1 MPSAC
6 WAFGPTLC
14 GGVVQCPG
22 QQAARGEAVHGGGA
36 GAAGQPAEQL
46 PQRITPLALS
56 GSPSGPDHHF
66 DGWQRCACPA
76 TAVLESHTHGLP
88 QLTRAS
94 VVFKQVAQL
103 PEGAASTQHATSLPP
118 SRQPRADGG

>member
-1 MPSAC
+1 MTRAIWVCAALAATAYGQAPSRC
-6 WAFGPTLC
+6 F
-14 GGVVQCPG
+14 VEV
-22 QQAARGEAVHGGGA
+22 AA
-36 GAAGQPAEQL
+36 
-46 PQRITPLALS
+46 
-56 GSPSGPDHHF
+56 
-66 DGWQRCACPA
+66 PA
-76 TAVLESHTHGLP
+76 TAVLESHTHGLL